1 MNVHSDGAA
10 PGHQGTRTPLLQ
22 LDNVSKTYGSV
33 TALSDASFTLLP
45 GECHALLGDN
55 GAGKSTLIKI
65 ISGAA
70 QRTSGSMELA
80 GEHVD
85 FATPGEAQAAGI
97 ETVYQDLSVALH
109 LGAPENIFL
118 GREARKSGP
127 LGWLGVL
134 DRRLMR
140 ARTAELLQSL
150 NVKLQSLETPVGS
163 YSGGQ
168 RQAVAIARAIAWGQR
183 VLILDEPTAA
193 LGVPQKKMVLDLI
206 RDLRTEQP
214 ELGIILITHDIPHVF
229 AVADRATVLRQGVT
243 AATFKTSETNE
254 HELIS
259 AITGARA

>member
-1 MNVHSDGAA
+1 M
-10 PGHQGTRTPLLQ
+10 
-22 LDNVSKTYGSV
+22 SKAYGSV
-33 TALSDASFTLLP
+33 TALSDANFTLMP

-55 GAGKSTLIKI
+55 GAGKSTLIKVV
-65 ISGAA
+65 SGAT
-70 QRTSGSMELA
+70 RPTSGSMELE
-80 GEHVD
+80 GNQVE

-118 GREARKSGP
+118 GREQLMSGP
-127 LGWLGVL
+127 MGLLGVL
-134 DRRLMR
+134 DRKKMR
-140 ARTAELLQSL
+140 SRTAELLQGL
-150 NVKLQSLETPVGS
+150 NVKLQSLDTPVGY

-206 RDLRTEQP
+206 RRLRTERP
-214 ELGIILITHDIPHVF
+214 EMGIILITHDISHVF
-229 AVADRATVLRQGVT
+229 AVADRATVLRQGETVE
-243 AATFKTSETNE
+243 TFTTSQTDE

-259 AITGARA
+259 AITGAHA